1 MTLKLTL
8 KPGESVFIGTTRL
21 SVVSRATCTVLIDGN
36 APVIR
41 ASEWLDEIEA
51 TGALPRFRYIL
62 QEMYLR
68 DDRVGLIQ
76 EYFVAAATLL
86 AEMPQARDGVSR
98 VNELLMTGSL
108 WEAVRVGK
116 ELARS
121 LAPETPAR
129 SRPSAALTAA

>member
-21 SVVSRATCTVLIDGN
+21 SVVSRATCTVLIDGD

-41 ASEWLDEIEA
+41 ASEWLDEPEG
-51 TGALPRFRYIL
+51 TEALPRLRYIL

-76 EYFVAAATLL
+76 EYFVAAAALL
-86 AEMPQARDGVSR
+86 AEMPGARAAVSR
-98 VNELLMTGSL
+98 INELLMTGSL
-108 WEAVRVGK
+108 WEAVKVGK
-116 ELARS
+116 ELARQPPV
-121 LAPETPAR
+121 LTPAR
-129 SRPSAALTAA
+129 DRPAARTAA

>member
-21 SVVSRATCTVLIDGN
+21 SVVSRATCTVLIDGK

-41 ASEWLDEIEA
+41 ASEWLDEAGA
-51 TGALPRFRYIL
+51 TEALPRFRYIL

-76 EYFVAAATLL
+76 EYFVAAAALL
-86 AEMPQARDGVSR
+86 AEMPGARTGVNR
-98 VNELLMTGSL
+98 INELLMIGSL
-108 WEAVRVGK
+108 WEAVKVGK
-116 ELARS
+116 ELARQS
-121 LAPETPAR
+121 PAMPSAR
-129 SRPSAALTAA
+129 DRSAALTAA

>member
-41 ASEWLDEIEA
+41 ASEWLNESEA
-51 TGALPRFRYIL
+51 TEALPRLRYIL

-76 EYFVAAATLL
+76 DYFVAAANLL
-86 AEMPQARDGVSR
+86 AEMPQARISVAR
-98 VNELLMTGSL
+98 INELLLTGSL
-108 WEAVRVGK
+108 WDAVKVGK
-116 ELARS
+116 DLARQS
-121 LAPETPAR
+121 SAR
-129 SRPSAALTAA
+129 SEERVAASLTAA

>member
-41 ASEWLDEIEA
+41 ASEWLNESEA
-51 TGALPRFRYIL
+51 TEALPRFRYIL

-76 EYFVAAATLL
+76 DYFVAAANLL
-86 AEMPQARDGVSR
+86 AEMPQARISVAR
-98 VNELLMTGSL
+98 INELLLDGSL
-108 WEAVRVGK
+108 WDAVKVGK
-116 ELARS
+116 DLARQS
-121 LAPETPAR
+121 SAPAEERVCA
-129 SRPSAALTAA
+129 SLTAA

>member
-41 ASEWLDEIEA
+41 ASEWLDETDA
-51 TGALPRFRYIL
+51 TETLPRFRYIL

-76 EYFVAAATLL
+76 EYFVAAANLL
-86 AEMPQARDGVSR
+86 AERPEARAWVSR
-98 VNELLMTGSL
+98 TNELLMTGSL
-108 WEAVRVGK
+108 WEAVKVGK
-116 ELARS
+116 ELARR
-121 LAPETPAR
+121 LAPEAPAR
-129 SRPSAALTAA
+129 GRVAA